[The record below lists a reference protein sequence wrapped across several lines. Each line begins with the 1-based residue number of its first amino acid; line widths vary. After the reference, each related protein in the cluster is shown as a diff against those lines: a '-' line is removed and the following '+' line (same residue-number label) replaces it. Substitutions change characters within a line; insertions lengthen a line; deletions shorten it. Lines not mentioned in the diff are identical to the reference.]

1 MCVCVCLC
9 GMCLCFFYCAAEVI
23 MGGGVEG
30 VDDDADKKRHI
41 SLVCPIVNFL
51 KRMIYSR
58 QKTFRR

>member
-1 MCVCVCLC
+1 MCVCVWHVSVL
-9 GMCLCFFYCAAEVI
+9 FYCGAQV

-30 VDDDADKKRHI
+30 VDDADKKRHI
-41 SLVCPIVNFL
+41 SLVFPIVNFL